1 MHLFIEMKIDKEE
14 VGIAYLI
21 GSSCTGVIILVV
33 MLVVLLVMGG
43 VGKMNKRHMA
53 IGLQV
58 LRVGFHLISAIALLA
73 LMVSGVFVQ
82 AVTQS
87 CHHFQQ
93 VVTQQPVYNSSHL
106 FFSSS
111 LQNSLQDC
119 WFTSTGHFKGD
130 KDYNNLTGS
139 VEVIEQKLKK
149 IESI

>member
-73 LMVSGVFVQ
+73 LMVSGVFV
-82 AVTQS
+82 
-87 CHHFQQ
+87 
-93 VVTQQPVYNSSHL
+93 
-106 FFSSS
+106 
-111 LQNSLQDC
+111 
-119 WFTSTGHFKGD
+119 
-130 KDYNNLTGS
+130 
-139 VEVIEQKLKK
+139 
-149 IESI
+149 